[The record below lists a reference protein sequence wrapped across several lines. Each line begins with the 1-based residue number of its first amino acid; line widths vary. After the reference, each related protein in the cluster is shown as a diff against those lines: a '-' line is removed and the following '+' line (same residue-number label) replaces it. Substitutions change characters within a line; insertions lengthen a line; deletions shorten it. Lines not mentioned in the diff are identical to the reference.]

1 MVTLH
6 TDSLDIKIR
15 AALTAWKK
23 LDETDVKI
31 LEAISLLGPRNLAL
45 VAKHLKLPRKT
56 VSYRVNRMLSESIL
70 FFQVNPYITNMGL
83 KKAFVFAEAT
93 PGLEDVLMKCLR
105 VNGFWILLYH
115 IYGPYEGCGGVW
127 GIPKEHVE
135 EFLLFLHILK
145 EVGVARSY
153 EVIWSTCFEG
163 IPVKSRWFSV
173 RDGQWVFNWE
183 EWLKEVE
190 TIEGELPY
198 TLVEPD
204 DWPIKVDLVDVL
216 IIKELEKDGKAS
228 MVHISESLG
237 IPVSTINYHFREHVL
252 KRELI
257 EGYQVE
263 IYRFPFPICEL
274 LIFIFEFD
282 SHDKMSKFALSLLDK
297 PFVIFIGKALNMNKL
312 VAQIY
317 LPKWE
322 FRKFI
327 HALSTLIRRGVLKQY
342 RYFIED
348 MYQTDRQTVSYEY
361 FENGKWNYD
370 FEKHREELRKIFKKT
385 GVSTTKNHTNK
396 KSGKINAQ
404 SF

>member
-56 VSYRVNRMLSESIL
+56 VSYRINRMLSESIL

-127 GIPKEHVE
+127 GIPKERVKDFHV
-135 EFLLFLHILK
+135 FLHAIK
-145 EVGVARSY
+145 EVGVAKNF

-163 IPVKSRWFSV
+163 IPFKSRWFSV
-173 RDGQWVFNWE
+173 EDGQWRFNWE
-183 EWLKEVE
+183 EWIKEVE

-198 TLVEPD
+198 TLVEPE

-216 IIKELEKDGKAS
+216 IIKELEKDGRAS
-228 MVHISESLG
+228 LVEISEALG
-237 IPVSTINYHFREHVL
+237 ISLSNIKYHYFNHVL
-252 KRELI
+252 KRGLI

-263 IYRFPFPICEL
+263 TYRFPFPLSEL
-274 LIFIFEFD
+274 LIFKFEFD
-282 SHDKMSKFALSLLDK
+282 NYDKMKKFALSLHDK
-297 PFVIFIGKALNMNKL
+297 PFMIFMGKVLGKNALAGQ
-312 VAQIY
+312 VYI
-317 LPKWE
+317 PKWE
-322 FRKFI
+322 FRRFI
-327 HALSTLIRRGVLKQY
+327 SSLSTLIRKGLLKKY
-342 RYFIED
+342 EYVFED
-348 MYQTDRQTVSYEY
+348 MFRTDRQTISYEF
-361 FENGKWNYD
+361 FENGGWNYD
-370 FEKHREELRKIFKKT
+370 DQKHHVELRKILEEEGLLKKNT
-385 GVSTTKNHTNK
+385 QNK
-396 KSGKINAQ
+396 DTQ
-404 SF
+404 VHEVP